1 MARLDL
7 LTGLLAPHR
16 AAGLAGYAAAYTPSL
31 LPRPWY
37 FQGLVAGMG
46 AAAAFQCGQ
55 LVRGSVTLLTRHSPP
70 PARPRLRTTGRIAGA
85 ALGLAATIAIPALAT
100 RWQKANAAHVELG
113 SQPRIWALGSAAT
126 AAAVF
131 ALLAA
136 QWRFLVWVNSHVSVR
151 ISARLTNLVMARIVS
166 TLAVLATMAVIFDQV
181 IMRGL
186 MLVAS
191 TASSHV
197 DLRTPPNVHQ
207 PLTPLHSGSPASLES
222 WEDLGL
228 QGKRFTCAGP
238 SRERIV
244 EVMGG
249 EAMQPIRAYA
259 SLNHRTVPEVV
270 DAVLA
275 EMDRMD
281 AWSRSRIHLVTT
293 TGRGNVNEWSASTFE
308 FLTHGDCATVAM
320 QYSGLPSAITMM
332 AGTQDPVHASRLLH
346 RAIADRIAMLP
357 LDSRPLIYLGGES
370 LGAFG
375 STGIIGSPELLP
387 TAAAGA
393 VWTGCPDFS
402 PLQDA
407 LVARRDQDSDSVFPV
422 VDHGRHVR
430 FAMSPDQLTTP
441 THGGYL
447 GVWEFPRFVFLRNE
461 TDPVVFWN
469 PRLLWRRP
477 QWLIDMAGTDTPM
490 GRMRWWPF
498 ITFWQ
503 IAADMPVCRNVRA
516 GFGHKYHA
524 EQCVPAWAAVLGLD
538 PHEDRS
544 ALIAA
549 LRTDV
554 PPVSP

>member
-55 LVRGSVTLLTRHSPP
+55 LVKGSLSLLTRRNPTPLHPT
-70 PARPRLRTTGRIAGA
+70 LRTTARIAGA
-85 ALGLAATIAIPALAT
+85 AVGLAATIAIPARAT
-100 RWQKANAAHVELG
+100 TWQQANAAHVEVP
-113 SQPRIWALGSAAT
+113 SQPKIWTLGSAAT

-131 ALLAA
+131 SLLAA
-136 QWRFLVWVNSHVSVR
+136 QWRFLVWANTHLSRRIATQVSSIV
-151 ISARLTNLVMARIVS
+151 LARIVS
-166 TLAVLATMAVIFDQV
+166 TLTVLASMTVVFDQV
-181 IMRGL
+181 LMRGL

-191 TASSHV
+191 TASNRV

-207 PLTPLHSGSPASLES
+207 PLTPLHSGSSESLES
-222 WEDLGL
+222 WDDLGL

-238 SRERIV
+238 SRERII

-259 SLNHRTVPEVV
+259 SLNHRSVPEVV

-281 AWSRSRIHLVTT
+281 AWSRSRIHIVTT
-293 TGRGNVNEWSASTFE
+293 TGRGNVNEWSASAFE
-308 FLTHGDCATVAM
+308 FLTRGDCATVAM

-332 AGTQDPVHASRLLH
+332 AGKQDPVRASRMLH
-346 RAIADRIAMLP
+346 RAITDRIAKLP
-357 LDSRPLIYLGGES
+357 AGSRPKVYLGGES

-375 STGIIGSPELLP
+375 STGIIGTPDLL
-387 TAAAGA
+387 TTSAAGA

-407 LVARRDQDSDSVFPV
+407 LVARRDDDSDSVFPV
-422 VDHGRHVR
+422 IDHGRHVR
-430 FAMSPDQLTTP
+430 FAMSPEHLTVP
-441 THGGYL
+441 AHGGTL
-447 GVWEFPRFVFLRNE
+447 DAWEFPRYVFLRNE

-469 PRLLWRRP
+469 PRLLWQRP
-477 QWLIDMAGTDTPM
+477 QWLADMAGTDTPM

-503 IAADMPVCRNVRA
+503 IAADMPVCRSVRA

-538 PHEDRS
+538 PDEDRS
-544 ALIAA
+544 ALITA
-549 LRTDV
+549 LHTDV
-554 PPVSP
+554 PPVAP